1 MSPAP
6 QRDHPGVI
14 APPPLIFLG
23 FLLLGWG
30 LGEVMGEPGLG
41 LTDTVR
47 RGLAVAGLV
56 IGLGLEGWAAGLF
69 RRARTAV
76 QPWKPSTALVTTGV
90 YGFTR
95 NPIYLGFAITYL
107 ALATGLDSLVA
118 LTLLIPCLVV
128 VDRFVI
134 RREERYLLARFGADY
149 DRYRQK
155 VRRWL

>member
-1 MSPAP
+1 MTG
-6 QRDHPGVI
+6 RDIPGVI

-23 FLLLGWG
+23 FLGLGWG
-30 LGEVMGEPGLG
+30 LGQWIGEPALG
-41 LTDTVR
+41 LPDAVR
-47 RGLAVAGLV
+47 RGVAVAGIV
-56 IGLGLEGWAAGLF
+56 TGLGIEAWAAGLF

-90 YGFTR
+90 YALSR

-107 ALATGLDSLVA
+107 ALAVGLDSPLAVI
-118 LTLLIPCLVV
+118 LLISCLLV

-134 RREERYLLARFGADY
+134 RREERYLQARFGPAY
-149 DRYRQK
+149 DQYLRK